1 MKHLLSVF
9 AWIAISTLSY
19 SQSTETISYVT
30 NVYTNSLEP
39 IANQNIGMRIS
50 ILEGSMYGR
59 SLYSETHKLTT
70 NENAKVKIEV
80 GGGTPVSGDF
90 SSISWDKGPYFIKSE
105 IDPTGGENYT
115 IKGTYE
121 FAGVE
126 ELMKGKKSNAQ
137 TNDVL
142 NDILPYSNNQTS
154 TSDDTDTLGPKTP
167 IELKPE
173 PGFTHYVGEQFGG
186 GVIFQVTKD
195 KDGKEH
201 GLVVSLSIHGS
212 DAAWSSVISSALGSA
227 AKNADNGLKN
237 SNAIAMQAGHKASA
251 AKICLDLVTDGQSD
265 WYLPSID
272 ELSALW
278 DNRFAV
284 NQTLKSTKGATP
296 LIFGRTYW
304 SSTEENAS
312 YAWYIT
318 FQDGNPNYGIKSE
331 KFAVRAIRAF

>member
-173 PGFTHYVGEQFGG
+173 
-186 GVIFQVTKD
+186 I
-195 KDGKEH
+195 
-201 GLVVSLSIHGS
+201 
-212 DAAWSSVISSALGSA
+212 
-227 AKNADNGLKN
+227 
-237 SNAIAMQAGHKASA
+237 
-251 AKICLDLVTDGQSD
+251 
-265 WYLPSID
+265 
-272 ELSALW
+272 
-278 DNRFAV
+278 
-284 NQTLKSTKGATP
+284 
-296 LIFGRTYW
+296 GR
-304 SSTEENAS
+304 AH
-312 YAWYIT
+312 
-318 FQDGNPNYGIKSE
+318 
-331 KFAVRAIRAF
+331 V